1 MNQIRG
7 TIVTKRYNQWKL
19 LIITVIIRIIGSQN
33 GLCWKEPQRSSVFKS
48 LATGRL
54 PPTRSGCPVM
64 LTSPFQK
71 SQELSRLNLQALKLR
86 VQPWQYETI
95 VPGHSVV
102 ICCGH
107 IFQGVENNTGEKAP
121 DVLVV
126 VIVPSCMFLTLRQ
139 EKNRAGVSVMII
151 KFLIF
156 MSKFIGHRRP

>member
-1 MNQIRG
+1 M
-7 TIVTKRYNQWKL
+7 
-19 LIITVIIRIIGSQN
+19 
-33 GLCWKEPQRSSVFKS
+33 
-48 LATGRL
+48 
-54 PPTRSGCPVM
+54 
-64 LTSPFQK
+64 
-71 SQELSRLNLQALKLR
+71 R

-139 EKNRAGVSVMII
+139 EENRAGVSVMII